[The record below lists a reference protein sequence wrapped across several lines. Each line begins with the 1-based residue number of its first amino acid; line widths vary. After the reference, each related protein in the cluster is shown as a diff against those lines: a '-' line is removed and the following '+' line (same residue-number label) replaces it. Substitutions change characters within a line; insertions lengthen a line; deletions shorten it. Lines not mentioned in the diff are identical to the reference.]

1 MTTQRTIPRLADGAA
16 VTYRNPG
23 DPASGW
29 SGFVVATLK
38 HGDHY
43 INTAELAR
51 SPSLMVEANCS
62 HVTRVQV
69 TEPGR
74 SHWTAGDRV
83 DVPTMYL
90 VAGEGNSR

>member
-1 MTTQRTIPRLADGAA
+1 VTTQRAIPRLAGGAA
-16 VTYRNPG
+16 VTYRNPS
-23 DPASGW
+23 DQASGW

-38 HGDHY
+38 HGSDY

-51 SPSLMVEANCS
+51 LPSLMVEAHCS

-69 TEPGR
+69 TEPGG
-74 SHWTAGDRV
+74 SHWTAGDQV

-90 VAGEGNSR
+90 VAGEGSSR